1 MRMSHMQEQYLLLE
15 QQALGVRALVLRT
28 GLTPGEESFTKVDA
42 AT

>member
-15 QQALGVRALVLRT
+15 QQALGVRSLVLRT
-28 GLTPGEESFTKVDA
+28 GQTPGEESFTKVDA